1 MDFTFL
7 YDDRRRIFA
16 IGYSVAEERRD
27 NSFYDLLASEAR
39 LASFLAI
46 AKGDVPQEHW
56 FQLGRTLLDS
66 GAGTVLASWSGTM
79 FEYLMPL
86 LVMRTY
92 PGTLLDATYQAAVER
107 QIRYGRQQ
115 HVPWGVSESAYNVR
129 DPQHELPVPRL
140 RRARPGAKR
149 GLGDDL
155 VVAPYA
161 SALALLVGRR
171 PRCQS
176 EGADRRGMLGR
187 YGCTRRSIIR
197 RPAAARRDATRS
209 CARSWRITRE

>member
-1 MDFTFL
+1 MDERPKTEDESSSDVKESFNFQDAESSSFVLRPSSLLACHDTIAATALAQVAAMDFTFL

-56 FQLGRTLLDS
+56 FHTGRTLLDS

-86 LVMRTY
+86 LVMRSY
-92 PGTLLDATYQAAVER
+92 PGTLLDATYQTAVER

-129 DPQHELPVPRL
+129 DP
-140 RRARPGAKR
+140 A
-149 GLGDDL
+149 
-155 VVAPYA
+155 
-161 SALALLVGRR
+161 
-171 PRCQS
+171 
-176 EGADRRGMLGR
+176 
-187 YGCTRRSIIR
+187 
-197 RPAAARRDATRS
+197 
-209 CARSWRITRE
+209 